1 MRRTLAGIGCLLALA
16 ACGARPAAD
25 VATTPSPARTNA
37 VPSGAPSSPAAA
49 TADARPTAPATATP
63 AGDMSTE
70 PATSPDFPEGGD
82 GIAYLV
88 RVEAGRHDGFDR
100 VVWEFDGPAPSY
112 RVEYVTGPV
121 AEQGSGQPVEV
132 DGAAALQVIFSL
144 ASGVDLSGTEPQT
157 IYDGPDRLSG
167 VDAGTVNVAEVVQ
180 TGDFEATLS
189 WAVGVDEITPFTVRR
204 LEDPTRVAV
213 DIAH

>member
-1 MRRTLAGIGCLLALA
+1 MRRTLAGLACLLALT
-16 ACGARPAAD
+16 ACGGQPAAD
-25 VATTPSPARTNA
+25 VAATPSAAPADV
-37 VPSGAPSSPAAA
+37 VPSGTAASPAAA
-49 TADARPTAPATATP
+49 TSDAAPPATP
-63 AGDMSTE
+63 AGDASTE
-70 PATSPDFPEGGD
+70 PVTSPDFPEGGD

-100 VVWEFDGPAPSY
+100 VVWEFNGPAPSY

-121 AEQGSGQPVEV
+121 AEQGSGQPIEV
-132 DGAAALQVIFSL
+132 DGTAALQVIFSL

-157 IYDGPDRLSG
+157 IYDGPDRLS
-167 VDAGTVNVAEVVQ
+167 DAGTVNVTEVVQ

-204 LEDPTRVAV
+204 LTDPTRIAV
-213 DIAH
+213 DIAQ